1 MNLIFGLIA
10 VLGAFLSVSFTARAE
25 SSKSAAASSAV
36 IKIER
41 VGGDFTVTG
50 IQQLKSG
57 GFSVDFKASAGSP
70 KFAKLHLESDHIN
83 AGLEEGATLR
93 LSADVIGTSGDL
105 AEIAQVV
112 VFMPGRVGPTPVWM
126 LSKKSPRLDPPA
138 KLLEMH
144 APSTDYVI
152 F

>member
-1 MNLIFGLIA
+1 
-10 VLGAFLSVSFTARAE
+10 S
-25 SSKSAAASSAV
+25 
-36 IKIER
+36 
-41 VGGDFTVTG
+41 
-50 IQQLKSG
+50 
-57 GFSVDFKASAGSP
+57 
-70 KFAKLHLESDHIN
+70 N

-93 LSADVIGTSGDL
+93 LSAYVSGKSGDV

-112 VFMPGRVGPTPVWM
+112 VFMPGRAGPTPVWM

-144 APSTDYVI
+144 APSTDYAI